1 VSLHEAGDGGFQFFL
16 APRREKELLQN
27 GVFQDLGRTQKDNRL
42 GRDLD
47 RFAGLGITAHAGF
60 AMSIYD
66 AEVRLKG
73 RPTRGRFRADDEQ
86 ARSYQ
91 FVRRIRTN
99 KRACRYRTITG
110 DWPETGFWEAR
121 TIDFSSKGCK
131 ERHTTRTL

>member
-73 RPTRGRFRADDEQ
+73 RPTRGRFRADDELYWPIVMPAAVTQ
-86 ARSYQ
+86 ADGK
-91 FVRRIRTN
+91 I
-99 KRACRYRTITG
+99 
-110 DWPETGFWEAR
+110 
-121 TIDFSSKGCK
+121 
-131 ERHTTRTL
+131 